1 MATLRC
7 TIQFDL
13 DGEPIPG
20 LNPIAR
26 RLTITELQ
34 PFLPYIK
41 ANDGDT
47 TTYTSAP
54 VEQVASVKG
63 FVIAPDQ
70 AIRVKLDASATPVE
84 IDSGGLLIG
93 FGVTVD
99 AGAATNITLNNNSGS
114 AANVRGFGAG

>member
-1 MATLRC
+1 MPTLRC

-41 ANDGDT
+41 ADDGDT
-47 TTYTSAP
+47 TTYSAAP
-54 VEQVASVKG
+54 TEQIASVKA
-63 FVIAPDQ
+63 FCFAPDQ
-70 AIRVKLDASATPVE
+70 AIRARLDASSTAVE

-93 FGVTVD
+93 FGVTID
-99 AGAATNITLNNNSGS
+99 AGASTNLTLNQNSGA